1 MNTDN
6 LFRLD
11 NKVVVL
17 TGGSGLIGK
26 EIVSNLPL
34 FGAKVVVGVRDT
46 IKFEEQLSLQQLS
59 ENFHRPVC
67 YELDISDESS
77 VINFFEKTVSNFGR
91 VDILVNNAWPKTDD
105 WGVRFEKIKTESLYK
120 DLCDHAGGY
129 FLCCQ
134 QVTHYMKN
142 RKQV

>member
-1 MNTDN
+1 M
-6 LFRLD
+6 
-11 NKVVVL
+11 
-17 TGGSGLIGK
+17 
-26 EIVSNLPL
+26 
-34 FGAKVVVGVRDT
+34 
-46 IKFEEQLSLQQLS
+46 QQLS

-91 VDILVNNAWPKTDD
+91 VDILVNNAWPKTNE
-105 WGVRFEKIKTESLYK
+105 WGVRFDEIKTESLYK